1 LAVLQPADILSL
13 AYSAVA
19 LMFRP
24 VGIFGGC
31 SMMRRA
37 EIGLVVVVLSV
48 GLVAL
53 SASAGADDKDKAD
66 PTGTWKW
73 SFTTQDGQ
81 TRETTLKLKL
91 KDKKLTGHIVGRDN
105 AEVEIRD
112 AKIKDGEISFHVIR
126 DFGGQEVT
134 IKYKGK
140 LEKDTIKGKTE
151 FERDGQKRERD
162 WEAKRQKDEKDK

>member
-1 LAVLQPADILSL
+1 
-13 AYSAVA
+13 
-19 LMFRP
+19 
-24 VGIFGGC
+24 
-31 SMMRRA
+31 MMRRGG
-37 EIGLVVVVLSV
+37 IGWVAIVLSAALV
-48 GLVAL
+48 GVST
-53 SASAGADDKDKAD
+53 SAAADDKAD

-81 TRETTLKLKL
+81 TRETTLKLKM
-91 KDKKLTGHIVGRDN
+91 KDKKLTGHIIGRDN
-105 AEVEIRD
+105 MEVEIKD